1 MSSPPRSLDLTVFS
15 PDRDDSLTDISMNIL
30 IIYAHP
36 NPSSFNHAI
45 LETLDAALRE
55 HGHVTRIHDLYQMRF
70 RAVLDSEDLLRNWR
84 GDLPDEILREHE
96 AVLWAQGL
104 VFIYPIW
111 WFGPPAILKGW
122 IDRVFVRKF
131 AFDFTAA
138 GMEGLLA
145 HDHALVINTL
155 GGDETLYQRERWHE
169 LLVRPM
175 VEGVLSACGVRDVV
189 YRAFYSV
196 VTVSHAERQAMLEE
210 VRALATTTFRPIP
223 AKPA

>member
-1 MSSPPRSLDLTVFS
+1 
-15 PDRDDSLTDISMNIL
+15 MNIL

-36 NPSSFNHAI
+36 NPSSFNGAI
-45 LETLDAALRE
+45 LETLDTALRE
-55 HGHVTRIHDLYQMRF
+55 QGHATRIHDLYQMQF

-96 AVLWAQGL
+96 AVRWAQGL

-131 AFDFTAA
+131 AFDFTAT
-138 GMEGLLA
+138 GMEGLLT

-155 GGDETLYQRERWHE
+155 GGDEATYQRERWHE

-175 VEGVLSACGVRDVV
+175 VEGVLSACGVHDVV

>member
-1 MSSPPRSLDLTVFS
+1 
-15 PDRDDSLTDISMNIL
+15 MNVL
-30 IIYAHP
+30 IVYAHP
-36 NPSSFNHAI
+36 NPNSFNRAI
-45 LETLDAALRE
+45 LETVDTALRE

-84 GDLPDEILREHE
+84 GDLPDDILREQE
-96 AVLWAQGL
+96 AVRWAQGL
-104 VFIYPIW
+104 AFVYPIW

-138 GMEGLLA
+138 GMEGLLT
-145 HDHALVINTL
+145 HDRALIVNTL
-155 GGDETLYQRERWHE
+155 GGDEALYQRERWHE
-169 LLVRPM
+169 LLARPM
-175 VEGVLSACGVRDVV
+175 VEGVLNACGVRNVT

-210 VRALATTTFRPIP
+210 VRGLAATVFRPAPFAPLARSATIE
-223 AKPA
+223 